1 MCCRSKRLTTYRR
14 SPIDSYIVTDRTHNR
29 MQDKTFG
36 TTNSA
41 RKRRS
46 FLRVFG
52 CQARAQTAEESSQSV
67 FSIWKSTTLV
77 GPRGREPGPA
87 FHHPVLLQHT
97 FCFGVL
103 WPENLL
109 LAGWTIS
116 QYQACQLHKSSV
128 CMSLSIGAGGH
139 HLVAGCAKIGQD
151 GPSPTVS
158 RSPHSTPFLL
168 HIAMQ
173 RLAHTLDLVW
183 SLLKRACARY
193 YHLQPDVIHI
203 PGRLELQLCSADSM
217 YVRMMLVL
225 PFQSVLHLFASVSFF
240 TSRIHVR
247 LGPACVPSD
256 RIYYDAT
263 KCMFPWMWC

>member
-1 MCCRSKRLTTYRR
+1 VDRFKVLNARQDLRHYQLRQEAEKVSESIWLPGASSNCGRIFTIRFQHLEVHSPSR
-14 SPIDSYIVTDRTHNR
+14 SPWPRTWPRLSPSSAFAAYIL
-29 MQDKTFG
+29 
-36 TTNSA
+36 
-41 RKRRS
+41 
-46 FLRVFG
+46 LRG
-52 CQARAQTAEESSQSV
+52 SLAG
-67 FSIWKSTTLV
+67 K
-77 GPRGREPGPA
+77 PA
-87 FHHPVLLQHT
+87 S
-97 FCFGVL
+97 
-103 WPENLL
+103 
-109 LAGWTIS
+109 GWTIS

>member
-1 MCCRSKRLTTYRR
+1 MHVIVDRSRR
-14 SPIDSYIVTDRTHNR
+14 SSFSGWLCQDRPSWAKSNG
-29 MQDKTFG
+29 QP
-36 TTNSA
+36 
-41 RKRRS
+41 
-46 FLRVFG
+46 
-52 CQARAQTAEESSQSV
+52 QS
-67 FSIWKSTTLV
+67 
-77 GPRGREPGPA
+77 
-87 FHHPVLLQHT
+87 
-97 FCFGVL
+97 
-103 WPENLL
+103 
-109 LAGWTIS
+109 
-116 QYQACQLHKSSV
+116 
-128 CMSLSIGAGGH
+128 
-139 HLVAGCAKIGQD
+139 
-151 GPSPTVS
+151 
-158 RSPHSTPFLL
+158 HSTPFLL

-225 PFQSVLHLFASVSFF
+225 PFQSVLHLFASVSFL

-263 KCMFPWMWC
+263 KCRFPWMWC